1 MIDNDV
7 SDRILDCRRAQQ
19 SVIFSTFTYDDG
31 ERLCSLRFH
40 PELSHLNFHSTR
52 RPLAGLLMQVIVGQT
67 LRLGAA
73 FLEEVGAIRR
83 IALFECDGFLR
94 HLIGRRRYGGTG
106 DLLI

>member
-1 MIDNDV
+1 
-7 SDRILDCRRAQQ
+7 
-19 SVIFSTFTYDDG
+19 
-31 ERLCSLRFH
+31 
-40 PELSHLNFHSTR
+40 
-52 RPLAGLLMQVIVGQT
+52 MQIIVGQT

-73 FLEEVGAIRR
+73 LLEEVGAIRR